1 MKNRIKC
8 TSCGLPIRGKVH
20 RWAQKPMHGR
30 CYAYF
35 TRNIIKRENLEKKIR
50 AGMHPHRPRQSSSLI
65 SRLKRL
71 FS

>member
-1 MKNRIKC
+1 MRHRINC

-20 RWAQKPMHGR
+20 RWAQKPMHSR

-50 AGMHPHRPRQSSSLI
+50 RGMQSHRVRQSSPLTSL
-65 SRLKRL
+65 LKRL